1 MPKIFELLMKMK
13 AMIYLYN
20 YSKNIKIGYYRPSKY
35 TKDDGKFGLNAIQN
49 VLIIGIRNKKF
60 EEK

>member
-1 MPKIFELLMKMK
+1 MGI
-13 AMIYLYN
+13 IDQV
-20 YSKNIKIGYYRPSKY
+20 NILN
-35 TKDDGKFGLNAIQN
+35 DGKFGLNAIQN

>member
-1 MPKIFELLMKMK
+1 M
-13 AMIYLYN
+13 YN